1 MATTKQAT
9 TTTKPATKPATSGN
23 VQPMR
28 AKRPAGTNAPPCT
41 NEDVA
46 KAQAAGHWQA
56 DVTLACGTPATL
68 VHVVRRRYAVLLGGK
83 LAGYYTAALAGGNH
97 TNALQRAY
105 GNTVATLRLH

>member
-1 MATTKQAT
+1 MQTKQSN
-9 TTTKPATKPATSGN
+9 KPATSGN
-23 VQPMR
+23 MQPMR

>member
-1 MATTKQAT
+1 MQSKQSKQSN
-9 TTTKPATKPATSGN
+9 KPTVQPANSGN

-105 GNTVATLRLH
+105 GNTLATLRLH

>member
-1 MATTKQAT
+1 MQTKQT
-9 TTTKPATKPATSGN
+9 KQSNKPATQPATSGN
-23 VQPMR
+23 MQPMR

>member
-1 MATTKQAT
+1 MATTKQA
-9 TTTKPATKPATSGN
+9 TTTKPATKPATSGS

-41 NEDVA
+41 PDDVA
-46 KAQAAGHWQA
+46 KAQALGHWQA
-56 DVTLACGTPATL
+56 DVMLACGTPATL

-105 GNTVATLRLH
+105 SNTAATLRLH